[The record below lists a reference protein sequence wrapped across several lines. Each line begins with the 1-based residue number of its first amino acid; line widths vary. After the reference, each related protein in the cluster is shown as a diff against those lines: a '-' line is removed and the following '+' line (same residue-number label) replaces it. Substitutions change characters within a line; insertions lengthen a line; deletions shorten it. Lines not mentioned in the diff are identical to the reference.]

1 MLKKIKINK
10 ENITEKVDDF
20 KETLKFMAQICKT
33 VEMARNKEKREE
45 FNDEMYQKTAHYQD
59 VYNFESNSQDGHK
72 FWNDEGDAFKHTFGS
87 AVMSFRLGNLGSLA
101 GGTYHE
107 LFLPNNPENEWNMD
121 SWNNRQG
128 REIAKEIELQYGK
141 SFSKFPQQKQ
151 EDIIA
156 EKVMTRMKKGLLIT
170 SPTDKREFNGK
181 IEKYGKNLRKKFDNK
196 NTRLESNSK
205 KNHIFTAEEIGKMN
219 TNEFLKNESKI
230 MNQLKM
236 GLIKNNN
243 LKKDYS
249 KYVNPVSKNR
259 HIYTREELDKMTTY
273 EFSKNEKVIMQ
284 QLKDVGIPY
293 KTEIKS
299 SYGNKL
305 L

>member
-1 MLKKIKINK
+1 
-10 ENITEKVDDF
+10 
-20 KETLKFMAQICKT
+20 
-33 VEMARNKEKREE
+33 
-45 FNDEMYQKTAHYQD
+45 
-59 VYNFESNSQDGHK
+59 
-72 FWNDEGDAFKHTFGS
+72 
-87 AVMSFRLGNLGSLA
+87 
-101 GGTYHE
+101 
-107 LFLPNNPENEWNMD
+107 
-121 SWNNRQG
+121 
-128 REIAKEIELQYGK
+128 
-141 SFSKFPQQKQ
+141 
-151 EDIIA
+151 
-156 EKVMTRMKKGLLIT
+156 MKKGLLIT
-170 SPTDKREFNGK
+170 SPTDKRKYNKFFEK
-181 IEKYGKNLRKKFDNK
+181 ILMNIKHIIDNK